1 MKNYFILKTLCRKIY
16 LVGAGDFWYEEG
28 EISKGKSL
36 RYQLLCFILFSIY
49 ISMTGLEII
58 GVLFGDMP
66 NDERSDCRTF
76 AVTHTIVLV
85 KMFSVILNRKRVK
98 ELNRKLVEICKDHE
112 DKHRLAENYRI
123 MKINVRAYAVS
134 VYGTFVFFIYEG
146 IRKMITGSHFITIV
160 TYWPFYEDN
169 SAIAITFRF
178 FTTGVLGVMMAPMIC
193 IDSFAMVTLIMYKYK
208 FITLR
213 YYLEGL
219 REQFDRNNYA
229 GNEEYATD
237 QLHSGLIEGIK
248 MHSNLIRLSKD
259 IDRCVGAVLALQVCL
274 SSGSAVSLLLQ
285 LALSKDI
292 TVGAQLKIILFV
304 VTLYFLLALFLCN
317 AGEITYQAS
326 LLSDSIFYCGWHAS
340 SMRRDIRRLVLFS
353 CAAAQR
359 PIVMKAFK
367 MLELTYGTFI
377 QVVRGTYSVFALI
390 YAQNDSTTE

>member
-1 MKNYFILKTLCRKIY
+1 MKNYFILKNLCRKMY
-16 LVGAGDFWYEEG
+16 LAGAGDFWFEES

-36 RYQLLCFILFSIY
+36 RYRLLCFILFAFY
-49 ISMTGLEII
+49 ISMTVLEII
-58 GVLFGDMP
+58 GVFFGDMP
-66 NDERSDCRTF
+66 NDEKSDCTTF
-76 AVTHTIVLV
+76 AVSHIIVLC
-85 KMFSVILNRKRVK
+85 KMLSVILNRKRVK
-98 ELNRKLVEICKDHE
+98 ELNKKLVEICKDHE
-112 DKHRLAENYRI
+112 DEHRVAENYRI
-123 MKINVRAYAVS
+123 MKINAVAYAVF
-134 VYGTFVFFIYEG
+134 VYGTFVLFIFEG
-146 IRKMITGSHFITIV
+146 IRKMMTGSHFITIV

-169 SAIAITFRF
+169 SSIAVTFRF
-178 FTTGVLGVMMAPMIC
+178 ITTGVLGVMMVPMIC
-193 IDSFAMVTLIMYKYK
+193 IDSFALVTLIMYKYK

-237 QLHSGLIEGIK
+237 QLHSGLVEGIV

-259 IDRCVGAVLALQVCL
+259 IDRSVGGVLALQVCL
-274 SSGSAVSLLLQ
+274 SSGSVVSLMLQ

-292 TVGAQLKIILFV
+292 TLGAQLKIILFAV
-304 VTLYFLLALFLCN
+304 ALYFLLALFLCN

-340 SMRRDIRRLVLFS
+340 SMRRDLRRLVLFS

-359 PIVMKAFK
+359 PIVMKAFN
-367 MLELTYGTFI
+367 MLHLTYGTFI

-390 YAQNDSTTE
+390 YAQNESTAE